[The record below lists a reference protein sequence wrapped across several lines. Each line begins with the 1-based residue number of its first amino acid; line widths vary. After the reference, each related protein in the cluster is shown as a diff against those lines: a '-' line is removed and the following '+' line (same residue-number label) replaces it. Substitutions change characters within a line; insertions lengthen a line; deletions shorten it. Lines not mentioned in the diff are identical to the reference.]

1 MYALSQA
8 LFGAGGG
15 LGGIRHFHMTQSVD
29 DPAAL
34 SDLVL
39 ALGIAE
45 VLAAAG
51 AGVILAVARFRAGG
65 GLGFGLIQRVLME
78 LPGQNGIGPVFHM
91 GKHAAQLGGKG
102 RVGHLGSRLG
112 RARSGGCSARAAAR
126 QVEAVGGLVR
136 GAGVDAADIGRAGDG
151 AHIEAVL
158 RHRQVVGRGA
168 GIDAGHQLGAGD
180 AAGVVAILDGAG
192 LRPAAGNAGH
202 GLLAGDMGR
211 VEAAVDG
218 VGADGVA
225 HQAADKALID
235 CRHGAGDTQ
244 ILDGG
249 GTDIAKEALVVIGG
263 VDIQIRDHMAI
274 AVKGALECLGAADAD
289 GRPAIAVQGDVPGQ
303 TGAVSGTGTGIDLL
317 GEPRQLCG
325 GGYLIHAVAV
335 GLDLRDGL
343 AVPGGLIRRTQGNGD
358 GLAAV
363 IGAAHGEHTVFPD
376 AAVGLHQVGVGA
388 EAQAVNAVLSGL
400 LSAVGILENEP
411 VVRSAGDGEVHRR
424 EGHSRHGNVNVAQ
437 VLEGK
442 GDRDRVE
449 VGPHAHVGHVVHG
462 AKGIGRRIHGAEHIA
477 VGGGDDGGI
486 LPLLEGNVLGDGK
499 GDGGGIHL
507 LVLAGGA
514 RDLLAGQGIAGIEG
528 GGVEDAGDLVDG
540 AVQAVKGDTHG
551 RAGHHGLAGIGDILH
566 MYIDPGHLDQLIAV
580 LADRVRHADD
590 DGAAV
595 IVGGIVHGLQGDGIG
610 AVRRRDGGE
619 IGHGA
624 HHGLAIGQAEG
635 VLHLDGVRGGEG
647 QGGLGIAAQVVPGV
661 IDIIPAGQ
669 AAVGGEI
676 AVEGHVGH
684 GAAQLVG
691 HHHEGHAVGIGGG
704 IVAGVGLIVA
714 GVHVHGIVADG
725 EDAGAA
731 VGGDVRPVV
740 AGVAAVHLI
749 AGDLGGII
757 HKGDVRGAGEL
768 VPDEVRLHHDV
779 AGVGIDQ
786 LPHAVGTD
794 ALGAAAQGLGA
805 GGTDK
810 DLQVR
815 LIALDGL
822 SAQLGEIVAE
832 LIGIAAGEVEAHAR
846 AGGEGVQPAAPGH
859 IHVLGVGET
868 PGVVAVLLGHGVD
881 GGLGAV
887 VLIGP
892 VHDGLLLGGVEV
904 VELEVQAEIR
914 RLRHGD
920 GQLNDLVDLQRLGL
934 DAVSGREGAVDGLV
948 EDVVVRVGGIHI
960 GVEQAGIAAG
970 IEQRGVIGVIAADIG
985 RAHGGVALHDGAGHA
1000 HRVVLRTEV
1009 GAADHLAGGVD
1020 RQQAQVDVRA
1030 AGQGA
1035 VHVAVGGQL
1044 DLHAA
1049 QGNVIGLGL
1058 RVPAEAL
1065 VDIPA
1070 ALYRGIL
1077 HVIGALFIHVALG
1090 RVLICGELAVE
1101 ERNGV
1106 IVVGN
1111 GVAVFIR
1118 AQAGIELDDGILA
1131 AVGAVVLISAQVEG
1145 GVEVQ
1150 VLRQVHRQL
1159 QVPVIAL
1166 VGGGVGLDD
1175 LAIFVILVALGIE
1188 AVVIDAGLVLR
1199 QGDGGGAEQRTGK
1212 AQLLAPGIAAVGGA
1226 LVEIV
1231 GLGAAHGA
1239 GAGDIELVA
1248 VGVEEDLPVLQVAE
1262 QIRGA
1267 HHHLVLHVLHALDQA
1282 GGAVEFLAAGIA
1294 DAVVVCIRVRGLLP
1308 FNHQVAGGRGQAGGF
1323 AAVHLHA
1330 HQVVGAGGELAGV
1343 DLKVPV
1349 HGLRNRG
1356 RRGDPLP
1363 ILVEADIGDGIVLAN
1378 GEEGIRSAVTDGL
1391 GAVFQAR
1398 EAQGAALLDGEGL
1411 RRQLAAGCSDA
1422 AEGTLCIEV
1431 PIAEHG
1437 HIHGVTI
1444 GEQHVVRRG
1453 TPAGAHEGIAMVT
1466 VVHEVLVMT
1475 PEVLHVGA
1483 GSAAGILQ
1491 RGVLLVIDVGIAQD
1505 VADAHVEWIAE
1516 KLIPGRAGAALRLRQ
1531 AQIVPLQQVDEQ
1543 VHGGGPLDHLRA
1555 HIGTLAVLGGI
1566 AVEVLQA
1573 IAAQVEI
1580 GHRHLQVGQRC
1591 LVLVRAQN
1599 GYTVAGNGHIYRD
1612 LIRRGLVVII
1622 LLIVGDLTG
1631 GDGDVQRDVGGGAVA
1646 AAPGRD
1652 GGGVFALRGTGE
1664 VIHAVLNGRGGFVG
1678 AVVGDGIAE
1687 AVPLA
1692 VREHVLQLQL
1702 ILRALGHLHGLL
1714 LGRRDVSAL
1723 GKCRRNEREEHH
1735 DHQKQ

>member
-1 MYALSQA
+1 
-8 LFGAGGG
+8 
-15 LGGIRHFHMTQSVD
+15 
-29 DPAAL
+29 
-34 SDLVL
+34 
-39 ALGIAE
+39 
-45 VLAAAG
+45 
-51 AGVILAVARFRAGG
+51 
-65 GLGFGLIQRVLME
+65 
-78 LPGQNGIGPVFHM
+78 M
-91 GKHAAQLGGKG
+91 GKRAAQLDGKG
-102 RVGHLGSRLG
+102 RVGHLGGRLG
-112 RARSGGCSARAAAR
+112 RARSGRSSARTAAF
-126 QVEAVGGLVR
+126 QIEAVGGLVR
-136 GAGVDAADIGRAGDG
+136 SAGVDAADIGRAGDG
-151 AHIEAVL
+151 THIEAVP
-158 RHRQVVGRGA
+158 RHRQGVGRGA

-180 AAGVVAILDGAG
+180 VTGVVAIRDGAG
-192 LRPAAGNAGH
+192 HCPAAGNAGH

-218 VGADGVA
+218 VGAGGVA
-225 HQAADKALID
+225 HQAADIVLID
-235 CRHGAGDTQ
+235 RRHGAGDTQ
-244 ILDGG
+244 VLDGS

-274 AVKGALECLGAADAD
+274 AVKGALERLGAADAD

-303 TGAVSGTGTGIDLL
+303 TGSVSGAGTGIDLP
-317 GEPRQLCG
+317 GEPRQLRG

-343 AVPGGLIRRTQGNGD
+343 AVPGGLIRRAQDNGD

-363 IGAAHGEHTVFPD
+363 IGTAHGEQAVFPD
-376 AAVGLHQVGVGA
+376 AAVRLHQVGVGA
-388 EAQAVNAVLSGL
+388 EAQAVDAVLSGL
-400 LSAVGILENEP
+400 LGAVGILENEP
-411 VVRSAGDGEVHRR
+411 VVRSAGDGEVHRC

-437 VLEGK
+437 ALEGK

-462 AKGIGRRIHGAEHIA
+462 AKGIGRRTHGAEHIA

-486 LPLLEGNVLGDGK
+486 LPLLKGNILGYGK

-507 LVLAGGA
+507 LVLTGGA

-528 GGVEDAGDLVDG
+528 GGVEDTGDLIDG

-551 RAGHHGLAGIGDILH
+551 RAGHHGLAGVRNILH
-566 MYIDPGHLDQLIAV
+566 MHIDPGHLDQLVAV
-580 LADRVRHADD
+580 LAGRVRHADN

-610 AVRRRDGGE
+610 AVRRREGGE
-619 IGHGA
+619 IGHSA
-624 HHGLAIGQAEG
+624 HHGLAVGQAEG

-647 QGGLGIAAQVVPGV
+647 QCGLGIAAQVVPGV
-661 IDIIPAGQ
+661 IDIIPAVQTG
-669 AAVGGEI
+669 VGGEI

-684 GAAQLVG
+684 GAAQLIG
-691 HHHEGHAVGIGGG
+691 HYREGHAVGIGGG
-704 IVAGVGLIVA
+704 IVTGMGLIVA

-749 AGDLGGII
+749 AGDHGGII
-757 HKGDVRGAGEL
+757 HEGDARGAGEL
-768 VPDEVRLHHDV
+768 VPDEVRLHHDI

-794 ALGAAAQGLGA
+794 TLGAAAQGLGA
-805 GGTDK
+805 GGADK

-822 SAQLGEIVAE
+822 GAQLGEIMAE

-859 IHVLGVGET
+859 IHILGVGET
-868 PGVVAVLLGHGVD
+868 PGVVGVLLGNGVD

-887 VLIGP
+887 VLRGP

-920 GQLNDLVDLQRLGL
+920 GQLNDLANLQHLGL

-948 EDVVVRVGGIHI
+948 ENVAVRVGGIHI

-970 IEQRGVIGVIAADIG
+970 IEQRGIIGVVAPYIG
-985 RAHGGVALHDGAGHA
+985 RAHGGIALHDGAGHA
-1000 HRVVLRTEV
+1000 GRVVLRAEV
-1009 GAADHLAGGVD
+1009 GAADHLAGGIN
-1020 RQQAQVDVRA
+1020 RQQTQVDVRA

-1049 QGNVIGLGL
+1049 QGDVIGLGL

-1070 ALYRGIL
+1070 ALDRGIL

-1090 RVLICGELAVE
+1090 RVLIGGELAVE
-1101 ERNGV
+1101 EGDGV
-1106 IVVGN
+1106 FIVGN

-1118 AQAGIELDDGILA
+1118 AQAGIELDDGVLA
-1131 AVGAVVLISAQVEG
+1131 AVGAVVLVLAQVEG

-1150 VLRQVHRQL
+1150 VLRQIHRQL
-1159 QVPVIAL
+1159 QVPIVAL
-1166 VGGGVGLDD
+1166 VGRGVGLDD
-1175 LAIFVILVALGIE
+1175 LAILIILVALGIE

-1199 QGDGGGAEQRTGK
+1199 QGDGGGAEHGTGK

-1226 LVEIV
+1226 LIEVV
-1231 GLGAAHGA
+1231 GLGAAHGT

-1248 VGVEEDLPVLQVAE
+1248 VGIKEDLPALQVAE
-1262 QIRGA
+1262 QIGGA
-1267 HHHLVLHVLHALDQA
+1267 HHHLVLHVLHTLDQP
-1282 GGAVEFLAAGIA
+1282 GGTVEFLAAGVA
-1294 DAVVVCIRVRGLLP
+1294 DAVVVCIRVRDLLP
-1308 FNHQVAGGRGQAGGF
+1308 LYHQVAGGRGQAGGF
-1323 AAVHLHA
+1323 TGIHLHA
-1330 HQVVGAGGELAGV
+1330 HQVVGAGGQLAGV
-1343 DLKVPV
+1343 QLKVSV
-1349 HGLRNRG
+1349 HGLGHRG

-1363 ILVEADIGDGIVLAN
+1363 ILVEADIGNGIALAHS
-1378 GEEGIRSAVTDGL
+1378 EEGIRSAVTDGL

-1431 PIAEHG
+1431 PVAEHG
-1437 HIHGVTI
+1437 HIHDVAI
-1444 GEQHVVRRG
+1444 GEQHVVRRSA
-1453 TPAGAHEGIAMVT
+1453 PAGAHEGIAMVA
-1466 VVHEVLVMT
+1466 VVHEVLVMP

-1483 GSAAGILQ
+1483 GGAAGVLQ
-1491 RGVLLVIDVGIAQD
+1491 GRVPLVIDVGFVQD
-1505 VADAHVEWIAE
+1505 VADAHVERIAE
-1516 KLIPGRAGAALRLRQ
+1516 KLIPGRTGAALRLRQ

-1543 VHGGGPLDHLRA
+1543 VHGGGPLDHFRA
-1555 HIGTLAVLGGI
+1555 YIGALTVLGGI

-1573 IAAQVEI
+1573 ITGQVEI
-1580 GHRHLQVGQRC
+1580 GHRHLQVGQGR
-1591 LVLVRAQN
+1591 LVLVRAQK
-1599 GYTVAGNGHIYRD
+1599 GDAVAGNGHIYRD

-1631 GDGDVQRDVGGGAVA
+1631 SNGDVQCDVGGGAIA

-1652 GGGVFALRGTGE
+1652 GGGVLALCGTGE
-1664 VIHAVLNGRGGFVG
+1664 VIHAVLNGRGGFIG
-1678 AVVGDGIAE
+1678 TVVGDGIGE

-1692 VREHVLQLQL
+1692 VRKHILQLQL

-1714 LGRRDVSAL
+1714 LVRRDVSAL